1 MGDTVDTVRR
11 QTLRYIG
18 AREAWERWANV
29 TVENARNEARLREVR
44 ELVEAAY
51 NELLSTYF
59 DEEASRGA
67 RAVWQDPPNVSLDS
81 TEIVEVQVEGERAIV
96 STREMTMGEP
106 ASYEYHFIAR
116 GSTWMLTDRRWK
128 DESADSWVLG
138 VY

>member
-1 MGDTVDTVRR
+1 
-11 QTLRYIG
+11 
-18 AREAWERWANV
+18 V
-29 TVENARNEARLREVR
+29 TFKNARKEGRAGEVADI
-44 ELVEAAY
+44 VDATY

-67 RAVWQDPPNVSLDS
+67 RAVWGDPPNVSLDS

-106 ASYEYHFIAR
+106 ASYEYHFISR

-128 DESADSWVLG
+128 DELADSWVLG